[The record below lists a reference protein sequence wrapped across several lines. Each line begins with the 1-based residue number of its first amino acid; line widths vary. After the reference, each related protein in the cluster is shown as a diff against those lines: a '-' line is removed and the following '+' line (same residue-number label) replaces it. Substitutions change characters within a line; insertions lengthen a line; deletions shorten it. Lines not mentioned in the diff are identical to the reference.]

1 MFSSKSNTECVVATL
16 KSPASVFTRVLYN
29 QTDQSCNLSTDDLPE
44 SRLPIFIIVK
54 ASKMASSNQGIID
67 TLLVPLFSWGWIV
80 ESFSCNMCF
89 ELQLTLN
96 LHPRDP
102 KVMTN
107 DDNDLI
113 KFCVCSY
120 G

>member
-1 MFSSKSNTECVVATL
+1 
-16 KSPASVFTRVLYN
+16 
-29 QTDQSCNLSTDDLPE
+29 
-44 SRLPIFIIVK
+44 
-54 ASKMASSNQGIID
+54 MASSNQGIID

-89 ELQLTLN
+89 ELQATLN

-107 DDNDLI
+107 DDNDLN
-113 KFCVCSY
+113 KFCICSY
-120 G
+120 GWIYWFRSAFVKIVILSGQFT

>member
-16 KSPASVFTRVLYN
+16 KSPASVCTRVLYN

-80 ESFSCNMCF
+80 ESFSGNMCF

-107 DDNDLI
+107 DDNDSN